1 MTGELAIHPEPVRQS
16 EWKVRPCLEN
26 YVHEPIQKKEKEK
39 KERVLCLPVCVCG
52 GVSDV
57 YRFYHR

>member
-26 YVHEPIQKKEKEK
+26 YVHEPIQKKRRK
-39 KERVLCLPVCVCG
+39 KRKGIVFASGRG